1 MLTDK
6 VVMITQHVLRNRYA
20 LMACCRWW
28 NAHYNH
34 ESLEAWHEL
43 AKNKKRELVSIS
55 GFNEVRLSSLVLRY
69 RVCVWCPF
77 VLIWPTYESGKWC
90 MSDMSI
96 YRMTIRWGK
105 KQILLVNSDATCLK
119 CIMYSHLI
127 HTFAF
132 LSHIPIAAVWL
143 PIYSV
148 ASLTWV
154 NSLSVYISSPGRH
167 NAKHVACIVQQ
178 SLRVA
183 CGIHLWSHYI
193 T

>member
-6 VVMITQHVLRNRYA
+6 VVMITQHVLTQHRYA

-43 AKNKKRELVSIS
+43 AKNKERELVSIS
-55 GFNEVRLSSLVLRY
+55 GFNEVWLSSLVLRY

-96 YRMTIRWGK
+96 YRMTVRWGK

-148 ASLTWV
+148 ASLT
-154 NSLSVYISSPGRH
+154 
-167 NAKHVACIVQQ
+167 
-178 SLRVA
+178 
-183 CGIHLWSHYI
+183 
-193 T
+193 